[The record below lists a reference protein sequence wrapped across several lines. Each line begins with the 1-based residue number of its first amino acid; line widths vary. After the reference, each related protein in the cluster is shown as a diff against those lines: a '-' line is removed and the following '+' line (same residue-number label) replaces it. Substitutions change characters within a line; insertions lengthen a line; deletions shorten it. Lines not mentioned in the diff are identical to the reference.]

1 MYSLK
6 SSKESTQDSNI
17 TDKNIP
23 ATTLPFSSPKFLF
36 SPISYLS
43 KKVRDF
49 LIKTLQHG
57 PIPQHIGFIMDGN
70 RRFARKVKV
79 QTTKGHYMGFAK
91 MEEVLDICLQLGIKV
106 VTVYAFSIENFKRP
120 KEEVDGLMQLAKAKL
135 IELCQNSQVVK
146 KHGISIRILGNM
158 SYLPQDLREVM
169 EEAIETTKDNDRS
182 ILNICAPYTSR
193 DEITNSVKTIAKMV
207 ENKQIHIEDIDENLI
222 ERCLFTH
229 GCPPLEILIRT
240 SELFLA
246 RIFDLGDVTNHFRVS
261 TYL

>member
-1 MYSLK
+1 MYTLK
-6 SSKESTQDSNI
+6 SSKESTQDSKI

-23 ATTLPFSSPKFLF
+23 AITLPSSSPKFLS

-43 KKVRDF
+43 KQFRGF

-120 KEEVDGLMQLAKAKL
+120 KEEVDALMQLAKEKL
-135 IELCQNSQVVK
+135 KQLCQNSQIVK
-146 KHGISIRILGNM
+146 KHGIGIRILGNM

-169 EEAIETTKDNDRS
+169 EEAIETTKDN
-182 ILNICAPYTSR
+182 NR
-193 DEITNSVKTIAKMV
+193 DEITNSVKKIAKMV
-207 ENKQIHIEDIDENLI
+207 DNKQIQIEDIDENLI

-240 SELFLA
+240 SGEIRLN
-246 RIFDLGDVTNHFRVS
+246 VTNNSRVS